1 VKFVIRKNKSGEFY
15 WQVVG
20 GNGEVMAFSQGMSRK
35 QSCMDSIA
43 SIKKNA
49 GGADIVDRSDEDNDQ

>member
-1 VKFVIRKNKSGEFY
+1 MKFVVRKNKKGEFY

-35 QSCMDSIA
+35 QSCLDSIE
-43 SIKKNA
+43 SIQQNA
-49 GGADIVDRSDEDNDQ
+49 RNAEVVDRTDEE

>member
-1 VKFVIRKNKSGEFY
+1 MKFVVRKNKAGEFY

-35 QSCMDSIA
+35 QSCLDSIE

-49 GGADIVDRSDEDNDQ
+49 SSADIDDRSNEDQS